1 MMINCAVS
9 AAYILHMRVCIR
21 KVEFADFDSVYFNN
35 VLAIPVMMALS
46 FLGENWGEFF
56 SD

>member
-35 VLAIPVMMALS
+35 VLAIPVMMVLS